1 MGSSQEFKDFMR
13 KLNESG
19 NRTPPPPSVAEA
31 QQQQQTSRKA
41 LYASSKELHVKDL
54 VVAYVRKNSDGS
66 FTQLK
71 IHKTKVEAAWTT
83 IIAETTK
90 NTNQITDMRMA
101 PLEKWENPAPH
112 GKRVIYAE
120 AEPVQP
126 QEDLGQ
132 FIRNRTI
139 RNPVLLVCWEN
150 APSSCSAVV
159 EQQQQPTTKH
169 INHKKKN
176 CKRRQWYYCLFTG
189 GVDITKP
196 KGGPVILAHT
206 EVGTSQLDEDGIN
219 CIASSAFIDW
229 ITHKVNTEGWEVIS
243 LTNLSASVRVR
254 LCNCCD

>member
-1 MGSSQEFKDFMR
+1 MR

-19 NRTPPPPSVAEA
+19 NQTPPEA
-31 QQQQQTSRKA
+31 QPYNNNPPTPQQLTRRRA

-54 VVAYVRKNSDGS
+54 AVAYVRKNSDGS

-71 IHKTKVEAAWTT
+71 IHKTTVEAAWTT
-83 IIAETTK
+83 IIAETTQ

-101 PLEKWENPAPH
+101 PLDKWENPAPH
-112 GKRVIYAE
+112 GKRVIYAN
-120 AEPVQP
+120 AETVQP
-126 QEDLGQ
+126 QEDLGR
-132 FIRNRTI
+132 FIRNKSI

-150 APSSCSAVV
+150 APQQTCTDVAEQPSSS
-159 EQQQQPTTKH
+159 KH
-169 INHKKKN
+169 INKKKH
-176 CKRRQWYYCLFTG
+176 CKRRQWHYCLFTG

-206 EVGTSQLDEDGIN
+206 EVGTSQLDEDGVN

-243 LTNLSASVRVR
+243 LTNLSASVRVKI
-254 LCNCCD
+254 CDCCD